1 MANSSFN
8 RRKFLL
14 GSLAATGGLST
25 FGGVRPLNWLANASG
40 VQGLTED
47 RHFVFCYLGGGWDA
61 LLSLD
66 PRDPLL
72 FHAGNVKNTF
82 INPGYEMIEDYDTT
96 LIPVGSGEFVG
107 PFMGDLVNHYD
118 KLAIVRGMSM
128 DTLTHEVGRRRFL
141 TGKPPAGLLAR
152 GSSAATWLA
161 SALGAENPIPN
172 LAMRVESY
180 NVDQPNYASGLKVS
194 QVDDLVRA
202 LAPDGVQLSTVARQ
216 QVNALL
222 AQTAQCPEANLSPFW
237 QRSEESRIR
246 AGEMVE
252 QQLDA
257 LFDFMAPTNEMIDLR
272 AHYGIA
278 NANAARSSAGAQAA
292 LAAQALKGGVSRVVS
307 VQLANNLDTH
317 YQDWADDQGPRQM
330 EGFNAISRL
339 IEDLETSPYGDTGDT
354 WIDHTTIVVFS
365 EFQRGALINAGGGR
379 DHSLTNACIVAG
391 AGIQGGQVIGRSS
404 DIGMEPTPTSLA
416 TGQWDPAGEI
426 IKPEHIIQTLMAD
439 VGLEG
444 DPADLRVDPIGA
456 LLKS

>member
-1 MANSSFN
+1 MSHSSFN

-14 GSLAATGGLST
+14 GSLAATGGLAT
-25 FGGVRPLNWLANASG
+25 FGGMKPLGWLANATG

-47 RHFVFCYLGGGWDA
+47 RYFVFCYCGGGWDV

-66 PRDPLL
+66 PRDPQF

-82 INPGYEMIEDYDTT
+82 IDPGYERIEDYDTT
-96 LIPVGSGEFVG
+96 LIPVGSDRYLG
-107 PFMGDLVNHYD
+107 PFMGDLVDHFD
-118 KLAIVRGMSM
+118 KMTIVRGMSM

-161 SALGAENPIPN
+161 SALGADNPIPN

-194 QVDDLVRA
+194 QVEDLVRA
-202 LAPDGVQLSTVARQ
+202 LAPDGVQLSNVARQ

-222 AQTAQCPEANLSPFW
+222 EQTAQCPEAKLSPFW
-237 QRSEESRIR
+237 QRSEESRVR

-257 LFDFMAPTNEMIDLR
+257 LFDFMAPTNEMTDLR
-272 AHYGIA
+272 AHYGIT
-278 NANAARSSAGAQAA
+278 NSNSLRNSPGAQAA

-307 VQLANNLDTH
+307 VQLTSNLDTH
-317 YQDWADDQGPRQM
+317 YEEWAEDQGPRQM
-330 EGFNAISRL
+330 EAFNAISRL
-339 IEDLETSPYGDTGDT
+339 MEDLEASPYGDTGNS
-354 WIDHTTIVVFS
+354 WLDHTTIVVFS

-379 DHSLTNACIVAG
+379 DHSLTNGCILAG
-391 AGIQGGQVIGRSS
+391 AGIEGGQIIGRSS
-404 DIGMEPTPTSLA
+404 DIGMEPTPMNLT
-416 TGQWDPAGEI
+416 TGQWDPGGEI
-426 IKPEHIIQTLMAD
+426 IKPEHIIQTLMTD
-439 VGLEG
+439 VGIEG

-456 LLKS
+456 LLKA